1 MTQRSQDNHDD
12 SKTAATG
19 ASSPQIVVVSAG
31 GRHTVLW
38 MLTVVLAVLATA
50 LILERD
56 EAIWL
61 RSAHAQRVSGVG
73 QAGARGIY
81 AFTGQLTAKTFGL
94 FMMDVDTGTIWCYEL
109 QRGQHGEPQMKLVAA
124 RSWIYDRYLE
134 EFNAAEPVPGK
145 VRAMV
150 EQQRSHRSDQ
160 KATGSGGASG
170 TAGDQNDSK

>member
-1 MTQRSQDNHDD
+1 
-12 SKTAATG
+12 
-19 ASSPQIVVVSAG
+19 
-31 GRHTVLW
+31 
-38 MLTVVLAVLATA
+38 MLTVVLAVLATV

-56 EAIWL
+56 DAIWL
-61 RSAHAQRVSGVG
+61 KSAQAQRVSGIG

-94 FMMDVDTGTIWCYEL
+94 FMMDVDAGTIWCYEID
-109 QRGQHGEPQMKLVAA
+109 RGQHGEPQIKLVAA

-134 EFNAAEPVPGK
+134 EFNVAEPVPGA

-160 KATGSGGASG
+160 NSTGSGGASE
-170 TAGDQNDSK
+170 ADGDPNDNK

>member
-1 MTQRSQDNHDD
+1 
-12 SKTAATG
+12 
-19 ASSPQIVVVSAG
+19 
-31 GRHTVLW
+31 

-56 EAIWL
+56 DALLL
-61 RSAHAQRVSGVG
+61 RSAQAQRLSGAG

-94 FMMDVDTGTIWCYEL
+94 FMMDVDAGTIWCYEID
-109 QRGQHGEPQMKLVAA
+109 RGQHGELQLKLVAA

-134 EFNAAEPVPGK
+134 EFNVAEPVPGA

-160 KATGSGGASG
+160 NAKGSGGAVG
-170 TAGDQNDSK
+170 ADAEPNGSK